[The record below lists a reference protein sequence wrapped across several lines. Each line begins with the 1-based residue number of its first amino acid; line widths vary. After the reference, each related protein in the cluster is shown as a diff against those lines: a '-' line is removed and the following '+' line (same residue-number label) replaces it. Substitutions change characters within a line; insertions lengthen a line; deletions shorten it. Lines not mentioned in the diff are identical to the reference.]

1 MIKVELADR
10 IKELPP
16 YLFVR
21 LDEMKSQAVAN
32 GVDVID
38 LGIGDPD
45 QPTPLHIRRALKK
58 AADDPANHRYPS
70 SYGMKRFREAAAGW
84 MERRFQVGGIAP
96 EQVVALIGSKEG
108 LAHFPLAYLNPGD
121 IALVPGPAYP
131 VYRIATRLAGGEVYP
146 VPLLPEKRFLPDL
159 EAVPKTLL
167 RRAKLLFLN
176 YPNNPTGATAELE
189 FFERV
194 VAFALKY
201 NLIVIH
207 DAAYREI
214 AFDGFQPPSILQVPG
229 ALDCAIE
236 FHSLSK
242 SFNMTGWRIGFAT
255 GCPELVA
262 GLGKVKSNIDSGQ
275 FQAVQWAAV
284 EALEKGDKDIK
295 ALRAL
300 YQARRDILLQGLD
313 HLKLDYQKPRGSFY
327 VWAKTPAGL
336 RSEEFVA
343 RLLSETGIMTAPG
356 TGYGPEGEGYFR
368 MALIVPEERMREAVK
383 RLQRFTVE
391 RPAADAPPES
401 RVEPAPAD

>member
-21 LDEMKSQAVAN
+21 LDEMKTQALAA

-58 AADDPANHRYPS
+58 AVDDPENHRYPS
-70 SYGMKRFREAAAGW
+70 SYGMKRFREAAAVW
-84 MERRFQVGGIAP
+84 MERRFGVGGIAP

-121 IALVPGPAYP
+121 ITLVPSPAYP
-131 VYRIATRLAGGEVYP
+131 VYRIATRLAGGEVYTL
-146 VPLLPEKRFLPDL
+146 PLLPEKRFLPDL

-167 RRAKLLFLN
+167 RRAKILFLN

-201 NLIVIH
+201 QLIVLH
-207 DAAYREI
+207 DAAYSEI
-214 AFDGFQPPSILQVPG
+214 AFDGFQPPSILQIPG

-242 SFNMTGWRIGFAT
+242 SFNMTGWRIGFAV

-275 FQAVQWAAV
+275 FQAVQGAAV

-295 ALRAL
+295 ALRAA

-313 HLKLDYQKPRGSFY
+313 HLKLEYQKPRGSFY
-327 VWAKTPAGL
+327 VWAKTPAGM

-343 RLLSETGIMTAPG
+343 RLLSETGIMAAPG

-368 MALIVPEERMREAVK
+368 MALIVSEERMREAVK
-383 RLQRFTVE
+383 RLQRFAAI
-391 RPAADAPPES
+391 RPAAEALPAS
-401 RVEPAPAD
+401 RVEPAPAG